1 MERIIIGL
9 ENGNPVDAEPYKSA
23 KRKVFNGFGLAI
35 IQAGKTSGE
44 VTVTASSE
52 GLAEASVE
60 ILIMK

>member
-23 KRKVFNGFGLAI
+23 KRKVFNGLGL
-35 IQAGKTSGE
+35 K

-52 GLAEASVE
+52 DLADASVE